1 MAKRGRKASKDS
13 ITLYFG
19 DIQENAVK
27 EYLSS
32 TDKEKKNEIYMN
44 TLKPAFEKMV
54 ESIIRRYNLYV
65 PDEESGETFNDTLSF
80 LFSKAE
86 KYSSEKG
93 TKAYSYFGT
102 ICKNYLI
109 GRNKKIK
116 IDQVKYDNYETIGTL
131 GEQLGNDIRYS
142 SIPDKNSMIAKQT
155 VAKLIERITDMVE
168 HSDDYCLKESEVEL
182 GKALVVLFD
191 NWDYVLTTQ
200 GSDKL
205 NKSAILLFLKER
217 TGLSAKGIR
226 DNMKKFKKEFL
237 LIKNYLIT

>member
-1 MAKRGRKASKDS
+1 MGKRGRKPSKDS
-13 ITLYFG
+13 VTIYFG
-19 DIQENAVK
+19 DIQENAVRDF
-27 EYLSS
+27 LVS
-32 TDKEKKNEIYMN
+32 TDKGEKNEIYLK

-54 ESIIRRYNLYV
+54 ESIIRRYNLYI
-65 PDEESGETFNDTLSF
+65 PNEESGETFNDTLSF
-80 LFSKAE
+80 LVSKAE
-86 KYSSEKG
+86 KYSPEKG

-116 IDQVKYDNYETIGTL
+116 LDQIKYENYDTINTL
-131 GEQLGNDIRYS
+131 SEQLGNDIRYS
-142 SIPDKNSMIAKQT
+142 NIPDKNSIIAKQA
-155 VAKLIERITDMVE
+155 VSKLIERINIMVE
-168 HSDDYCLKESEVEL
+168 HPDEYCLKETEIEL
-182 GKALVVLFD
+182 GKALVILFD

-217 TGLSAKGIR
+217 TGLNAKGIR

-237 LIKNYLIT
+237 LIKNDLIS